1 VLATSRPPPDV
12 LEVGGDVV
20 VASAGAG
27 AVGAEGVGRGSPEE
41 LEAPPPEEKLS
52 VPTSGLPPHTF
63 PPLPLLKRGAGRGE
77 ELVLRAIGRGRVNDA
92 TLAAGPMGP
101 LGVIGVGCGVCNG
114 DLL

>member
-20 VASAGAG
+20 VAAGAG
-27 AVGAEGVGRGSPEE
+27 AVGVGRGSPEE
-41 LEAPPPEEKLS
+41 LGAPPPEEK
-52 VPTSGLPPHTF
+52 VPVPVSWLPPPTF

-92 TLAAGPMGP
+92 TLAVVPMGP